1 MACALASALVVP
13 DAGADPEIA
22 PDPGSIPSAVSPETP
37 VDESTERR
45 ALKLDYSAMPTALR
59 IVLAPPSAEEK
70 KPAAETDS
78 KPRVMIG
85 YHRDVPSEFKGDL
98 SPQFDWIEQSDESYV
113 TSLSVTSPGAESL
126 RVGIRAELG
135 PDGEIRF
142 FGEQSDE
149 RFPVITREDFPIEG
163 DQIKTLWSPT
173 MDGDTIGIEITLPSK
188 KAMSVFWLTV
198 DAVAHTFVPTHSF
211 PSAPKLD
218 CPSLHIDVACRSASI
233 HGDLQNAVAHIRF
246 EDSDSYICA
255 GTLMNDTVPSTV
267 VPYFLTANHCVGTGT
282 VARTVEAWWFY
293 QNARCG
299 ISALDSRYTRTTSG
313 TDLLTTSSSYDQ
325 SLLRFRG
332 SIPGGLTFS
341 GSNPSSLNHPTG
353 VYGIHH
359 PDGVV
364 KSYSAGNTDG
374 NRTSDGVLNALHVRW
389 SEGTTESGSSGSGLF
404 LRNGGQLVGALSHGP
419 RCGYRITDSYGPF
432 SSFFPQVRCWLDPD
446 HARPITCHDDHGNTL
461 AEATSVGAPS
471 STAGN
476 LERNGDRDY
485 FRFVLA
491 TGGPLSVYTTGS
503 TDTYATLTRSG
514 SSFRLTDDDSGPGVN
529 FRINVPDAQTGTYY
543 VEVRGYETGT
553 TGVYTLHV
561 EPSGGEP
568 GPADHAIPL
577 VPEASNRQLQGFV
590 RVINRSNEAGSVLIT
605 AIDDT
610 GGNFGPITL
619 RMRPRQRAHFNSWDL
634 ENGNPSKGLSGGVG
648 DGMGHW
654 RLELRTELD
663 TEALAYIRSADGFL
677 ASIHEVAAE
686 TGSAPLRYDLPYF
699 NPASNR
705 SNVSWLRLINPG
717 GTSTDVTI
725 AGWDDDGVSAPG
737 GSAQLILRG
746 GAARMLS
753 AQQLESGTAGLS
765 GRLGDGKGKWQLS
778 VSADHPLHVM
788 SLMRSVS
795 GNVTNLTR

>member
-1 MACALASALVVP
+1 MACALASAFVVP

-45 ALKLDYSAMPTALR
+45 ALKLDYSVMPTALR
-59 IVLAPPSAEEK
+59 IVLPPPSAEEK
-70 KPAAETDS
+70 HSAAETDS

-85 YHRDVPSEFKGDL
+85 YHRDMPSEFKGDL

-173 MDGDTIGIEITLPSK
+173 IDGDTIGIEITLPSK

-246 EDSDSYICA
+246 EDIDSYICA

-299 ISALDSRYTRTTSG
+299 ISALDSRYTRTSSG

-364 KSYSAGNTDG
+364 KSYSVGNTVG
-374 NRTSDGVLNALHVRW
+374 NRSSDGVLNALHVRW
-389 SEGTTESGSSGSGLF
+389 SEGTESGSSGSVSLVSPH
-404 LRNGGQLVGALSHGP
+404 GGQLVERGDAFARPAGRCARACFSAMAANWSGRFRTARGAAIERIAALGGGGGRRPTVTGPSAVFSPKSDAGSTLTMHGP
-419 RCGYRITDSYGPF
+419 SPATTIT
-432 SSFFPQVRCWLDPD
+432 
-446 HARPITCHDDHGNTL
+446 
-461 AEATSVGAPS
+461 ATPS
-471 STAGN
+471 PRQPRWELPHPPPATWSDTA
-476 LERNGDRDY
+476 
-485 FRFVLA
+485 
-491 TGGPLSVYTTGS
+491 
-503 TDTYATLTRSG
+503 
-514 SSFRLTDDDSGPGVN
+514 
-529 FRINVPDAQTGTYY
+529 
-543 VEVRGYETGT
+543 TGT
-553 TGVYTLHV
+553 TF
-561 EPSGGEP
+561 
-568 GPADHAIPL
+568 
-577 VPEASNRQLQGFV
+577 AS
-590 RVINRSNEAGSVLIT
+590 
-605 AIDDT
+605 
-610 GGNFGPITL
+610 
-619 RMRPRQRAHFNSWDL
+619 
-634 ENGNPSKGLSGGVG
+634 
-648 DGMGHW
+648 
-654 RLELRTELD
+654 
-663 TEALAYIRSADGFL
+663 
-677 ASIHEVAAE
+677 
-686 TGSAPLRYDLPYF
+686 
-699 NPASNR
+699 
-705 SNVSWLRLINPG
+705 SWLRG
-717 GTSTDVTI
+717 G
-725 AGWDDDGVSAPG
+725 
-737 GSAQLILRG
+737 
-746 GAARMLS
+746 
-753 AQQLESGTAGLS
+753 
-765 GRLGDGKGKWQLS
+765 
-778 VSADHPLHVM
+778 H
-788 SLMRSVS
+788 
-795 GNVTNLTR
+795 